1 MSAPRSFT
9 LPPVPVALESTPA
22 PTAATSA
29 SIATLLP
36 LGVLIALA
44 AVYVIWGSTYFV
56 VHLALRSFPP
66 LVLAGTRLTLA
77 GLLLYAL
84 ARRVA
89 GVPAPTRAEWRG
101 AAQLGVLLLVVGH
114 GAVVFA
120 QQWVPSSLAA
130 LSSASIPLWAAA
142 FAALVGSRPTRREGV
157 ALALGFAGVAVL
169 NAGSIAHA
177 SLPGM
182 LLLLVAAAS
191 WALGSVRRTRVPT
204 PRGLAAPAAQMLV
217 AGPTLLLLALVR
229 GERLHGMP
237 SAGALAALTYLIV
250 FGSVIAFSAY
260 NYLLE
265 RVRPTLASS
274 NAWVNPIFAVA
285 LGAGLGGEAI
295 GPAVWLAGAL
305 VLGAV
310 VLLSLKP
317 ELLRKPTPIG
327 RR

>member
-1 MSAPRSFT
+1 MVAMAPSSAPSST
-9 LPPVPVALESTPA
+9 SSPALTPIATSAAFVTPA
-22 PTAATSA
+22 P
-29 SIATLLP
+29 LLP
-36 LGVLIALA
+36 PAGVMVALA

-56 VHLALRSFPP
+56 VHLALRVFPP
-66 LVLAGTRLTLA
+66 LLLAGTRVTIA
-77 GLLLYAL
+77 GVLLYAI
-84 ARRVA
+84 ARRGA
-89 GVPAPTRAEWRG
+89 GMPAPTRAEWRG
-101 AAQLGVLLLVVGH
+101 AAELGILLLVVGH

-142 FAALVGSRPTRREGV
+142 FAAFAGSRPTSRESL

-182 LLLLVAAAS
+182 LLLLLAAAS

-217 AGPTLLLLALVR
+217 AGPVLLVLALLR
-229 GERLHGMP
+229 GERLHAAP
-237 SAGALAALTYLIV
+237 DAASIAALTYLVV
-250 FGSVIAFSAY
+250 FGSVVAFSAY

-285 LGAGLGGEAI
+285 LGAGVGGEMV
-295 GPAVWLAGAL
+295 GPSVWIAGGL

-310 VLLSLKP
+310 VLLSLRPVTLK
-317 ELLRKPTPIG
+317 R
-327 RR
+327 

>member
-1 MSAPRSFT
+1 MAVMLSRPRTLTLSPLPGSPDT
-9 LPPVPVALESTPA
+9 TSSPAALLPPV
-22 PTAATSA
+22 
-29 SIATLLP
+29 
-36 LGVLIALA
+36 GVLVALA

-56 VHLALRSFPP
+56 VHLALRTFPP
-66 LVLAGTRLTLA
+66 LLLAGVRLTLA
-77 GLLLYAL
+77 GALLYVL

-142 FAALVGSRPTRREGV
+142 FAALAGSRPTRREAV

-169 NAGSIAHA
+169 NFGSIAHA

-182 LLLLVAAAS
+182 LLLIVAAAS

-204 PRGLAAPAAQMLV
+204 PRGLLAPAAQMLV
-217 AGPTLLLLALVR
+217 AGPTLLVLALLR
-229 GERLHGMP
+229 GESLRGVP
-237 SAGALAALTYLIV
+237 DAASLASLAYLVV
-250 FGSVIAFSAY
+250 FGSVVAFSAY

-285 LGAGLGGEAI
+285 LGAGVGGEVV
-295 GPAVWLAGAL
+295 GPSVWMAGVL

-310 VLLSLKP
+310 VLLSLRP
-317 ELLRKPTPIG
+317 VTLRVP